1 MAKFKQDDRIAFYHA
16 LTLNDRTKIMFDKMS
31 EAFGDN
37 FVITDKIDLDMFLKM
52 MVKTITTSTE
62 ESKILIDTK

>member
-1 MAKFKQDDRIAFYHA
+1 
-16 LTLNDRTKIMFDKMS
+16 MS

-62 ESKILIDTK
+62 ESKLLIDTK

>member
-1 MAKFKQDDRIAFYHA
+1 
-16 LTLNDRTKIMFDKMS
+16 MS

-37 FVITDKIDLDMFLKM
+37 FVITDKIDLDMFLQM

-62 ESKILIDTK
+62 ESKLLIDTK